1 MTTGAPARRASGLRI
16 GFFGRLAS
24 GNIGNDVSMESVLA
38 FLHADHGDAVVDAM
52 CNGPEAM
59 RSRYGIEATQLFW
72 QAPIGQRAPK
82 PIKAAFLA
90 VEKVVDTV
98 RIMRWVR
105 RHDVVIVPGMG
116 VLETILPLRPWE
128 TPYSLFL
135 LSLSGRLF
143 KTRVALV
150 SVGAS
155 PAHEPATRWLQ
166 NWAARLAHYVS
177 YRDAYSR
184 ESMER
189 RGVDTSRSPLYP
201 DLVFSLPLSP
211 YDPGQERTIGVGVMQ
226 YSGSDGERSHAAEI
240 NATYVAGM
248 RRFAGWLLDNG
259 HRVVLFTGD
268 DDDRPVADGI
278 LAYLKETRPDLNDTA
293 VVVRPVT
300 SFAELTA
307 VMQQVSAVVVTRFHN
322 VICALRLGKPTIA
335 LGYGSKSAAVM
346 ADAGLSE
353 FNLSA
358 NPLDAEQLIHRFE
371 ELRGRAAE
379 LRPTIQASSAVK
391 ARLLGDQF
399 ARLSKEVFPAYAA
412 LSARTDAAPSRN
424 DTSRGAT
431 TSASKSL

>member
-1 MTTGAPARRASGLRI
+1 
-16 GFFGRLAS
+16 
-24 GNIGNDVSMESVLA
+24 
-38 FLHADHGDAVVDAM
+38 
-52 CNGPEAM
+52 
-59 RSRYGIEATQLFW
+59 
-72 QAPIGQRAPK
+72 
-82 PIKAAFLA
+82 
-90 VEKVVDTV
+90 
-98 RIMRWVR
+98 
-105 RHDVVIVPGMG
+105 
-116 VLETILPLRPWE
+116 
-128 TPYSLFL
+128 
-135 LSLSGRLF
+135 
-143 KTRVALV
+143 
-150 SVGAS
+150 
-155 PAHEPATRWLQ
+155 
-166 NWAARLAHYVS
+166 
-177 YRDAYSR
+177 
-184 ESMER
+184 
-189 RGVDTSRSPLYP
+189 
-201 DLVFSLPLSP
+201 
-211 YDPGQERTIGVGVMQ
+211 
-226 YSGSDGERSHAAEI
+226 
-240 NATYVAGM
+240 
-248 RRFAGWLLDNG
+248 
-259 HRVVLFTGD
+259 
-268 DDDRPVADGI
+268 